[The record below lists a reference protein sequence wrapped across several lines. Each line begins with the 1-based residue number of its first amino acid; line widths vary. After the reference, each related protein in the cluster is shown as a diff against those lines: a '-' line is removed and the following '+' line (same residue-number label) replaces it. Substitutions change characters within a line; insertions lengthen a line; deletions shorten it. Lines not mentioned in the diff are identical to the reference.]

1 VVKFALAQRRYGVS
15 AVLAMIGMSK
25 QISMFKKEVTKWNM
39 DACHAC
45 FHAAARAQ

>member
-1 VVKFALAQRRYGVS
+1 VVKFAFAQRRYGVS
-15 AVLAMIGMSK
+15 AVLAMSDVFEW
-25 QISMFKKEVTKWNM
+25 ISMFKKEVAKWNL